1 MVNIAEEK
9 IIQEFRLKN
18 IGEIKNDFIKE
29 IKRNELIMNRAL
41 KTM

>member
-1 MVNIAEEK
+1 MVNVAEEK
-9 IIQEFRLKN
+9 ISQEFRLKN